1 MLLLLTPSWLI
12 CYRGCSLNRLA
23 RCQTLAKATA
33 ICNGNRRY
41 KCENMPQFLQ
51 RFEFHLQAW
60 RALLEI
66 KQEMS
71 EHSDTKRVGVSVVLL
86 KLKFYTDPGEA
97 CKYICWGWTSKRG
110 RYSQFTSCNLHV
122 TEFFLIFFFYR
133 FFSPLFSFFFTVNNQ
148 IISNVLPSE
157 RHIKH
162 FLISFLLGL
171 QWWKLAKL

>member
-41 KCENMPQFLQ
+41 KWENMPQFLQ

-60 RALLEI
+60 RVLLEI

-97 CKYICWGWTSKRG
+97 CKYIC
-110 RYSQFTSCNLHV
+110 
-122 TEFFLIFFFYR
+122 
-133 FFSPLFSFFFTVNNQ
+133 
-148 IISNVLPSE
+148 
-157 RHIKH
+157 
-162 FLISFLLGL
+162 
-171 QWWKLAKL
+171 

>member
-71 EHSDTKRVGVSVVLL
+71 EHSDTKCVGVSVVLL

-97 CKYICWGWTSKRG
+97 CKYIC
-110 RYSQFTSCNLHV
+110 
-122 TEFFLIFFFYR
+122 
-133 FFSPLFSFFFTVNNQ
+133 
-148 IISNVLPSE
+148 
-157 RHIKH
+157 
-162 FLISFLLGL
+162 
-171 QWWKLAKL
+171 